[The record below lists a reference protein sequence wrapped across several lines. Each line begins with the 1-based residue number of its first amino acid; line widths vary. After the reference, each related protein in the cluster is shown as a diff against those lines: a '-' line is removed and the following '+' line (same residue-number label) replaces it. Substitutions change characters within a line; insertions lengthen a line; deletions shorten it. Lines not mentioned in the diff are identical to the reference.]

1 MARDPKELQRLADEL
16 AALTPEER
24 AKVIADASRRNRFR
38 APPRDWKPPV
48 LTGGSHWDGGSLRR
62 EELYE
67 DDGR

>member
-1 MARDPKELQRLADEL
+1 MARDPKELQRLTDDL

-24 AKVIADASRRNRFR
+24 AKVVADATRLEKFR
-38 APPRDWKPPV
+38 PPPRDWVPPV
-48 LTGGSHWDGGSLRR
+48 LTGGTHWDGGSLRR